1 MDGTHCLPV
10 SITLSLVIDIS
21 DILSMISL
29 GKESCLMFILSYPC
43 SSTLHTSF
51 FLTDLKDELLP
62 RLVEQRCCLVM
73 SRRANMSP
81 DVPASSRAFTVAT
94 PELRRT

>member
-1 MDGTHCLPV
+1 
-10 SITLSLVIDIS
+10 
-21 DILSMISL
+21 
-29 GKESCLMFILSYPC
+29 MFILSYLC

-81 DVPASSRAFTVAT
+81 DVPASASSRAFTLAT
-94 PELRRT
+94 PELRRTAGTAHFPRLNVGLH